1 MDTITHA
8 LVGATIGQTY
18 FRKKLGGKAPW
29 IGAIAAVL
37 PDLDIF
43 YASGAMSIFKY
54 HRGYSHALPI
64 HIVFALG
71 VGLVLWALWSQKKHP
86 KIVPIMTLI
95 GLSLAAHGLLDA
107 LTSYGTQLF
116 LPLTQDRVAADV
128 IAIIDVFYTG
138 LLVLGLLLCWVPVLR
153 IKGPKYGLMA
163 SCVYLGACYLSNEN
177 LKDLVRK
184 DLVSDNHQLGRLES
198 YPTLFQPFVK
208 QVVAEV
214 DQQIYVG
221 FTSIL
226 DPLPI
231 RWTVTEDALS
241 PEVADLRST
250 KLGEI
255 FDWFS
260 GSQNCA
266 EVIEKSDQE
275 LTVRISD
282 FRYINPKTPSQGMWG
297 IEADYTDGERVGDVR
312 YYRQRQSWKELGF
325 AGSWQQLSEA
335 WQFFWHKA
343 FEPAPMILSPKSS

>member
-8 LVGATIGQTY
+8 LVGTTIGQAY
-18 FRKKLGGKAPW
+18 FRKKLGNKAPW
-29 IGAIAAVL
+29 IGAIASVL
-37 PDLDIF
+37 PDLDVF
-43 YASGAMSIFKY
+43 YSSGPMSIFKY

-64 HIVFALG
+64 HIIFALG
-71 VGLVLWALWSQKKHP
+71 VGLILWALWSQKKHP
-86 KIVPIMTLI
+86 KIVPIITLI
-95 GLSLAAHGLLDA
+95 GLSLAAHGLLDV

-116 LPLTQDRVAADV
+116 LPFTSERFAGDV
-128 IAIIDVFYTG
+128 IAIIDVFYSG
-138 LLVLGLLLCWVPVLR
+138 ILIVGLLLINVPRLT
-153 IKGPKYGLMA
+153 IQGPKYALGL
-163 SCVYLGACYLSNEN
+163 SCTYLLFCYVSNEN
-177 LKDLVRK
+177 LKDMIRK
-184 DLVSDNHQLGRLES
+184 ELISQNDQVGRLES

-231 RWTVTEDALS
+231 QWTVTEDALS

-266 EVIEKSDQE
+266 EVIEKNDQQ
-275 LTVRISD
+275 LTVRITD
-282 FRYINPKTPSQGMWG
+282 FRYINPKTPTQGMWG

-325 AGSWQQLSEA
+325 AGSWQQLSDA

-343 FEPAPMILSPKSS
+343 FAPAPVILSPKSS